1 MNTFIMY
8 KNLLSIKFILLLCGS
23 IIFIIKTVS
32 VYQEK
37 HRSWNILT
45 RVFYVLSM
53 GLFAAEAIIV
63 IMGVIGILVKDWD
76 VIVIIIMVIDG
87 IVGGMFMRE
96 LTMNKG
102 VQYTKEELR
111 RYEIS
116 QKCLFGVSIILFFLM
131 MIIYL

>member
-1 MNTFIMY
+1 MNTFITY

-37 HRSWNILT
+37 HKSWNILK
-45 RVFYVLSM
+45 VFYVLSM

-76 VIVIIIMVIDG
+76 VIVIIMMIIDG

-96 LTMNKG
+96 LTLNKG

-116 QKCLFGVSIILFFLM
+116 QKCLFGGSIILFFLM